1 MTRPTSGDQEA
12 QRGGAAAHP
21 GANPGRPRVPRQPG
35 RPDVFTF
42 GETMVALRGSGPL
55 KLGGTMQVSIAGAE
69 SNVAIGL
76 ARLGHDVRWAGAV
89 GEDEAGQLVLR
100 TLRAEGVEVSG
111 ASTDPGAPTG
121 LLLFEPRLPEVT
133 RVHYYRAGS
142 AGSRVT
148 ADIVERA
155 FCAAPPR
162 VLHLT
167 GITPS
172 LSPTARSAA
181 LRCLQLAREHGS
193 LVCLDVNFRA
203 RLWTAEEAA
212 AVLREWIPSVDVLIA
227 SDDELPLCL
236 PGGAG
241 AEGVPG
247 GAQGGEGAPDA
258 GGVEGAQSAE
268 GTWAAEAAQGA
279 EGMQG
284 TQRPQAAD
292 EGAAPP
298 GSEQVGTPAAATSAR
313 GGAEGDTAPLP
324 LGETAGGS
332 AATIASQAK
341 LLLDLGVGE
350 IVVKLGAE
358 GATAFT
364 HGGSLHRPATPVR
377 AVDAVGAGDA
387 FVAGYLSALLD
398 GEELAGCLER
408 AVTAGAFAVASPGD
422 WEGAPTRSELGMLGA
437 PPGTVVR

>member
-1 MTRPTSGDQEA
+1 MRTMTGQPAAAGSEDQ
-12 QRGGAAAHP
+12 RGAAAPRP
-21 GANPGRPRVPRQPG
+21 GAAPGRPLLPAQPG

-55 KLGGTMQVSIAGAE
+55 KLGGTMNVSIAGAE

-100 TLRAEGVEVSG
+100 TLRAEGVGVSG

-142 AGSRVT
+142 AGSRIGSDV
-148 ADIVERA
+148 IERA
-155 FCAAPPR
+155 FSAAPPR

-172 LSPTARSAA
+172 LSTTARAA
-181 LRCLQLAREHGS
+181 ARSTLQLARESGT
-193 LVCLDVNFRA
+193 LVCVDVNFRA
-203 RLWTAEEAA
+203 RLWTAEAA
-212 AVLREWIPSVDVLIA
+212 AEVLREWIPFVDVLIA

-236 PGGAG
+236 PGGGGGEGSSGGGEGSHGAKG
-241 AEGVPG
+241 PTGANGGLRAEGV
-247 GAQGGEGAPDA
+247 GA
-258 GGVEGAQSAE
+258 
-268 GTWAAEAAQGA
+268 
-279 EGMQG
+279 GM
-284 TQRPQAAD
+284 
-292 EGAAPP
+292 
-298 GSEQVGTPAAATSAR
+298 
-313 GGAEGDTAPLP
+313 GAEGDDGGLARWASEQEEATAAGAGVCGDAVPLP
-324 LGETAGGS
+324 PQEAAGDPAVTV
-332 AATIASQAK
+332 AAQAR
-341 LLLDLGVGE
+341 LLLDQGVGE
-350 IVVKLGAE
+350 VVVKLGAE

-364 HGGSLHRPATPVR
+364 HGGSLHRPAKPVR

-398 GEELAGCLER
+398 GEGPAGRLER
-408 AVTAGAFAVASPGD
+408 AVTTGAFAVASPGD
-422 WEGAPTRSELGMLGA
+422 WEGAPTRAELGMLGA
-437 PPGTVVR
+437 PPGSVVR

>member
-1 MTRPTSGDQEA
+1 
-12 QRGGAAAHP
+12 
-21 GANPGRPRVPRQPG
+21 
-35 RPDVFTF
+35 
-42 GETMVALRGSGPL
+42 MVALRGSGPL
-55 KLGGTMQVSIAGAE
+55 KLGGTMNVSIAGAE

-76 ARLGHDVRWAGAV
+76 ARLGHEVRWAGAV

-111 ASTDPGAPTG
+111 ASTDAGAPTG

-142 AGSRVT
+142 AGSRLT
-148 ADIVERA
+148 ADTIERA
-155 FCAAPPR
+155 FSAAPPR

-181 LRCLQLAREHGS
+181 RRALQLARQHDS
-193 LVCLDVNFRA
+193 LTCLDVNFRA
-203 RLWTAEEAA
+203 RLWTTEEAA
-212 AVLREWIPSVDVLIA
+212 TVLREWIPSVDVLIA

-236 PGGAG
+236 PEGTGWEGKDQKGTGREGTGGDRT
-241 AEGVPG
+241 
-247 GAQGGEGAPDA
+247 GGEGTGKDGA
-258 GGVEGAQSAE
+258 GGDSPGEDGRGGDGPGGDSAAGH
-268 GTWAAEAAQGA
+268 GTSGS
-279 EGMQG
+279 
-284 TQRPQAAD
+284 QAA
-292 EGAAPP
+292 AAPR
-298 GSEQVGTPAAATSAR
+298 AAT
-313 GGAEGDTAPLP
+313 TPL
-324 LGETAGGS
+324 
-332 AATIASQAK
+332 AAQAK

-350 IVVKLGAE
+350 VVVKLGAD

-364 HGGSLHRPATPVR
+364 DDGCLYHQPAKAVR

-398 GEELAGCLER
+398 GEGPAGRLER
-408 AVTAGAFAVASPGD
+408 AVTTGAFAVASHGD
-422 WEGAPTRSELGMLGA
+422 WEGAPTRPELGMLGA

>member
-1 MTRPTSGDQEA
+1 MTGQPAAAGSED
-12 QRGGAAAHP
+12 QRGAPRAGAA
-21 GANPGRPRVPRQPG
+21 PGRPLLPGQPG

-55 KLGGTMQVSIAGAE
+55 KLGGTMNVSIAGAE

-100 TLRAEGVEVSG
+100 TLRAEGVGVSG

-142 AGSRVT
+142 AGSRIG
-148 ADIVERA
+148 ADVIQRA
-155 FCAAPPR
+155 FSAAPPR

-172 LSPTARSAA
+172 LSPTARAA
-181 LRCLQLAREHGS
+181 ARLVLQLAREVGS

-203 RLWTAEEAA
+203 RLWTAEAA
-212 AVLREWIPSVDVLIA
+212 AEVLREWIPFVDVLIA

-236 PGGAG
+236 PGDGGGGGGGEGSPGGGEGSQGGKGTTGANGVLGADGGVARWASEQEGATAPEGAG
-241 AEGVPG
+241 ACGDAVPFPPQEVASDPAATVAAQARLLLDQGV
-247 GAQGGEGAPDA
+247 GEVVVKL
-258 GGVEGAQSAE
+258 GVEGA
-268 GTWAAEAAQGA
+268 
-279 EGMQG
+279 
-284 TQRPQAAD
+284 
-292 EGAAPP
+292 
-298 GSEQVGTPAAATSAR
+298 
-313 GGAEGDTAPLP
+313 
-324 LGETAGGS
+324 
-332 AATIASQAK
+332 TI
-341 LLLDLGVGE
+341 
-350 IVVKLGAE
+350 
-358 GATAFT
+358 FT
-364 HGGSLHRPATPVR
+364 HGGSLHQPAKPVR

-398 GEELAGCLER
+398 GEGPAGRLER
-408 AVTAGAFAVASPGD
+408 AVTTGAFAVASPGD
-422 WEGAPTRSELGMLGA
+422 WEGAPTRAELGMLGA

>member
-1 MTRPTSGDQEA
+1 M
-12 QRGGAAAHP
+12 
-21 GANPGRPRVPRQPG
+21 PRHPG

-55 KLGGTMQVSIAGAE
+55 KLGGTMQVSVAGAE

-76 ARLGHDVRWAGAV
+76 ARLGHSVRWAGAV

-111 ASTDPGAPTG
+111 ASTDQDAPTG

-142 AGSRVT
+142 AGSRLT
-148 ADIVERA
+148 ADVIDRA
-155 FCAAPPR
+155 FRAAPPR

-167 GITPS
+167 GITPA

-181 LRCLQLAREHGS
+181 LRSLQLAREHGS

-203 RLWTAEEAA
+203 RLWTATEAS
-212 AVLREWIPSVDVLIA
+212 AVLREWIPHVDVLIA

-236 PGGAG
+236 PGG
-241 AEGVPG
+241 G
-247 GAQGGEGAPDA
+247 GAMPAPEDGKAGHAPEGGGAGPAPEGGGAMPAPEGGYRETTPDRERAPD
-258 GGVEGAQSAE
+258 EPRSSE
-268 GTWAAEAAQGA
+268 
-279 EGMQG
+279 
-284 TQRPQAAD
+284 
-292 EGAAPP
+292 APP
-298 GSEQVGTPAAATSAR
+298 GPA
-313 GGAEGDTAPLP
+313 DTNEPTNPPLP
-324 LGETAGGS
+324 
-332 AATIASQAK
+332 TIAAQAK
-341 LLLDLGVGE
+341 LLLDLGVDE

-358 GATAFT
+358 GATAYT
-364 HGGSLHRPATPVR
+364 HGGSLHRPARTVR

-398 GEELAGCLER
+398 GEEPAGCLER
-408 AVTAGAFAVASPGD
+408 AVTTGAFAVASPGD
-422 WEGAPTRSELGMLGA
+422 WEGAPTRAELGMLGA

>member
-1 MTRPTSGDQEA
+1 
-12 QRGGAAAHP
+12 
-21 GANPGRPRVPRQPG
+21 
-35 RPDVFTF
+35 
-42 GETMVALRGSGPL
+42 MVALRGSGPL

-76 ARLGHDVRWAGAV
+76 ARLGHEVRWAGAV
-89 GEDEAGQLVLR
+89 GEDEAGELVLR

-111 ASTDPGAPTG
+111 APTDPGAPTG
-121 LLLFEPRLPEVT
+121 LLLFEPRLPDIT

-142 AGSRVT
+142 AGSRLTPDV
-148 ADIVERA
+148 IERA
-155 FCAAPPR
+155 FRAAPPR

-167 GITPS
+167 GITPA

-181 LRCLQLAREHGS
+181 LQSLRLAREHGS

-212 AVLREWIPSVDVLIA
+212 VVLGEWIPFVDLLIA

-236 PGGAG
+236 P
-241 AEGVPG
+241 PR
-247 GAQGGEGAPDA
+247 DA
-258 GGVEGAQSAE
+258 
-268 GTWAAEAAQGA
+268 
-279 EGMQG
+279 
-284 TQRPQAAD
+284 D
-292 EGAAPP
+292 
-298 GSEQVGTPAAATSAR
+298 
-313 GGAEGDTAPLP
+313 GD
-324 LGETAGGS
+324 S
-332 AATIASQAK
+332 AAGIASQAR
-341 LLLDLGVGE
+341 LLRELGVGE

-364 HGGSLHRPATPVR
+364 HGGSLHRSAKAVR

-398 GEELAGCLER
+398 GEGPAACLER
-408 AVTAGAFAVASPGD
+408 AVTTGAFAVASPGD
-422 WEGAPTRSELGMLGA
+422 WEGAPTRAELGMLGA

>member
-1 MTRPTSGDQEA
+1 MTGQP
-12 QRGGAAAHP
+12 AAAGSEDQRAAP
-21 GANPGRPRVPRQPG
+21 RAGPAPGRLLLPGQPG

-55 KLGGTMQVSIAGAE
+55 KLGGTMNVSIAGAE

-76 ARLGHDVRWAGAV
+76 ARLGHAVRWAGAV

-100 TLRAEGVEVSG
+100 TLRAEGVGVSG

-142 AGSRVT
+142 AGSRIG
-148 ADIVERA
+148 ADVIQRA
-155 FCAAPPR
+155 FSAAPPR

-172 LSPTARSAA
+172 LSPSARAA
-181 LRCLQLAREHGS
+181 ARLALQLARESGS

-203 RLWTAEEAA
+203 RLWTAEAA
-212 AVLREWIPSVDVLIA
+212 AEVLREWIPFVDVLIA

-236 PGGAG
+236 PGGGGGDGSPNGGEGSQGVKGTTGANEGLRAEGAGAGMG
-241 AEGVPG
+241 AEGADG
-247 GAQGGEGAPDA
+247 RLAR
-258 GGVEGAQSAE
+258 
-268 GTWAAEAAQGA
+268 WA
-279 EGMQG
+279 
-284 TQRPQAAD
+284 
-292 EGAAPP
+292 
-298 GSEQVGTPAAATSAR
+298 SEQEEATAAGAGASGDAVPLPPQEVAGDPAAAV
-313 GGAEGDTAPLP
+313 
-324 LGETAGGS
+324 
-332 AATIASQAK
+332 AAQAC
-341 LLLDLGVGE
+341 LLLDQGVGE
-350 IVVKLGAE
+350 VVVKLGAE

-364 HGGSLHRPATPVR
+364 HGGSLHQPAKPVR

-398 GEELAGCLER
+398 GEGPAGRLER
-408 AVTAGAFAVASPGD
+408 AVTTGAFAVASPGD
-422 WEGAPTRSELGMLGA
+422 WEGAPTRAELGMLGA

>member
-1 MTRPTSGDQEA
+1 MRTMTGHPDSGGGEDAQRGGGADA
-12 QRGGAAAHP
+12 QRGGAAPPAE
-21 GANPGRPRVPRQPG
+21 ATSGRLRVPRQPG
-35 RPDVFTF
+35 RPDVLTF

-76 ARLGHDVRWAGAV
+76 ARLGHDVRWTGAV

-111 ASTDPGAPTG
+111 ASADPGAPTG

-142 AGSRVT
+142 AGSRLT
-148 ADIVERA
+148 AGRVERA
-155 FCAAPPR
+155 FSAAPPR

-167 GITPS
+167 GITPA
-172 LSPTARSAA
+172 LSPTAHSAA
-181 LRCLQLAREHGS
+181 RHALQLAKDYGS

-203 RLWTAEEAA
+203 RLWTAEKAA
-212 AVLREWIPSVDVLIA
+212 GVLREWIPSVDVLIA

-236 PGGAG
+236 PEGAGGAG
-241 AEGVPG
+241 APSEAGVAGGAGSPG
-247 GAQGGEGAPDA
+247 GPQ
-258 GGVEGAQSAE
+258 GVEGAQGVEKAQEAE
-268 GTWAAEAAQGA
+268 GAQAAER
-279 EGMQG
+279 
-284 TQRPQAAD
+284 TPQR
-292 EGAAPP
+292 APH
-298 GSEQVGTPAAATSAR
+298 
-313 GGAEGDTAPLP
+313 DT
-324 LGETAGGS
+324 

-350 IVVKLGAE
+350 VVVKLGAD

-364 HGGSLHRPATPVR
+364 HGGALHQPAKAVR

-398 GEELAGCLER
+398 DEEPAGCLER
-408 AVTAGAFAVASPGD
+408 AVTTGAFAVASRGD

>member
-1 MTRPTSGDQEA
+1 MTGQPVSGGGPGEEPHA
-12 QRGGAAAHP
+12 GAAPLP
-21 GANPGRPRVPRQPG
+21 GPAPGRPRVPRRPG

-55 KLGGTMQVSIAGAE
+55 KLGGTMRVSVAGAE

-111 ASTDPGAPTG
+111 AATDPDAPTG

-142 AGSRVT
+142 AGSRLATDTV
-148 ADIVERA
+148 DRA
-155 FCAAPPR
+155 FRAAPPR

-167 GITPS
+167 GITPA
-172 LSPTARSAA
+172 LSPAARAAA
-181 LRCLQLAREHGS
+181 LRALQLAREHGS

-203 RLWTAEEAA
+203 RLWTAGEAA
-212 AVLREWIPSVDVLIA
+212 AVLREWMPFVDVLIA

-236 PGGAG
+236 PEDGDEAEDGDGPEEGNGPEDGDGPEATAAASGAG
-241 AEGVPG
+241 PAGPT
-247 GAQGGEGAPDA
+247 ADSPASPDSLA
-258 GGVEGAQSAE
+258 S
-268 GTWAAEAAQGA
+268 
-279 EGMQG
+279 
-284 TQRPQAAD
+284 
-292 EGAAPP
+292 P
-298 GSEQVGTPAAATSAR
+298 GS
-313 GGAEGDTAPLP
+313 L
-324 LGETAGGS
+324 
-332 AATIASQAK
+332 ASQARA
-341 LLLDLGVGE
+341 LLDLGVGE
-350 IVVKLGAE
+350 VVVKLGAA

-364 HGGSLHRPATPVR
+364 CGGSLHQPAKSVR

-398 GEELAGCLER
+398 GEGPAGCLER
-408 AVTAGAFAVASPGD
+408 AVTTGAFAVASAGD
-422 WEGAPTRSELGMLGA
+422 WEGAPTRAELGMLGA